1 MSHTEGIA
9 LPKPL
14 RFSLIVSLAVTAL
27 SPGLSAQTPPDTLP
41 RRLTVR
47 RNVLTPDLGQLCR
60 VEVAANF
67 VYAGGQRF
75 ILQSVADAEQ
85 HFFVNADSSRT
96 IRDAFWVQRESLLP
110 GQSGGYTYDADSTR
124 TVGGLLWK
132 VDLRTN
138 RGSPRPGSDG
148 AAAVEFLLRSG
159 YRFPPLAPRLRLVYL
174 PVVGGPDEL
183 MIIYWSSLSSALPD
197 TSLAATLRRVNRS
210 LAVTACR

>member
-1 MSHTEGIA
+1 
-9 LPKPL
+9 
-14 RFSLIVSLAVTAL
+14 
-27 SPGLSAQTPPDTLP
+27 
-41 RRLTVR
+41 LTVR

-85 HFFVNADSSRT
+85 HFFVKADSSGT
-96 IRDAFWVQRESLLP
+96 IREAFWVQRESLLP
-110 GQSGGYTYDADSTR
+110 GQPGGCTYDADSTR

-148 AAAVEFLLRSG
+148 AAAVDFLLRAAFAFHRSRHACG
-159 YRFPPLAPRLRLVYL
+159 WSICRLWAGR
-174 PVVGGPDEL
+174 
-183 MIIYWSSLSSALPD
+183 
-197 TSLAATLRRVNRS
+197 TS
-210 LAVTACR
+210 